1 MMQDSLKLLSDHMVT
16 TKSLL
21 ESEDLFIILQKLVI
35 AILIGALIGLE
46 REHSKPKDDTV
57 NCMNYLSY

>member
-1 MMQDSLKLLSDHMVT
+1 MMQDTLKLLPNHLVT

-21 ESEDLFIILQKLVI
+21 ESEDLLIILQKLVI
-35 AILIGALIGLE
+35 AKLIGALIGLE

-57 NCMNYLSY
+57 NFMNYLS